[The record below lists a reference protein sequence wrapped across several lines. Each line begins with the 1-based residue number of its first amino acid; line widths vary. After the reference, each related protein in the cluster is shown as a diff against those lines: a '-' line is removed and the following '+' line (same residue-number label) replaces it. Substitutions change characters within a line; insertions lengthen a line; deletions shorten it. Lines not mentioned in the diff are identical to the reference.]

1 MPIRKI
7 EYNLKSSDRTTI
19 RNEMIDLFKKEV
31 PGTGRKDLSSKY
43 IYEVE
48 SYLGYNIL
56 LKRPA
61 PLNKGFDFIVS
72 VETPDSLNI
81 FPSKSGMRMLKN
93 PSHSNISTI
102 LSDFSGLNEDI
113 YIEIIRPLI
122 NSIYKGE
129 NVSFSNQEPIGY
141 FRDRNNVQHPIE
153 VILLAAKWLFI
164 EQDITYW
171 NWSGRAMLFSH
182 LVDNGLI

>member
-1 MPIRKI
+1 MSTRKI
-7 EYNLKSSDRTTI
+7 KYNLKSSDRTSI

-31 PGTGRKDLSSKY
+31 PGTGKKDLSSKY
-43 IYEVE
+43 TYEVE
-48 SYLGYNIL
+48 NFMGYSIL

-72 VETPDSLNI
+72 VETPNNLNI

-93 PSHSNISTI
+93 PSHSNISTV
-102 LSDFSGLNEDI
+102 LSDFSSINQEI
-113 YIEIIRPLI
+113 YIEKIKPLI
-122 NSIYKGE
+122 NSIYNGE
-129 NVSFSNQEPIGY
+129 NVAFNYQESVAY
-141 FRDRNNVQHPIE
+141 FRDRNNMQHPIE

-171 NWSGRAMLFSH
+171 NWSGRAMLYSH
-182 LVDNGLI
+182 LEDNGLI